1 MTRRFRWG
9 SCGSKECE
17 EKISSEGMGVRTE
30 KVRRGGTLYGDIDA
44 FQDAVKIIAC
54 NRRHLLLL
62 FLEQA
67 YASSAFST
75 VPTTLWEAKSER

>member
-17 EKISSEGMGVRTE
+17 RKLQVKEWGLKRK

-44 FQDAVKIIAC
+44 FQDAAKIIAC
-54 NRRHLLLL
+54 NRRLLLLL

-67 YASSAFST
+67 YASAAFST
-75 VPTTLWEAKSER
+75 IPTTVWEAKSER